1 MEYLKELAGRIDF
14 GSWQSWSTQQRVLAA
29 IVCLAVVYAVIRI
42 VVPAMLRLLR
52 PALFV
57 VIALIA
63 VWALGYFAVDIVLSG
78 AQYRAKMAEAISGF
92 FARVPA

>member
-63 VWALGYFAVDIVLSG
+63 VWAL
-78 AQYRAKMAEAISGF
+78 
-92 FARVPA
+92 VPAGTCSIGLVARLPFLCTR

>member
-1 MEYLKELAGRIDF
+1 MDFLRELAGRADL

-29 IVCLAVVYAVIRI
+29 IVCLVVVYLVIRL
-42 VVPAMLRLLR
+42 VVPAVLRLLR

-63 VWALGYFAVDIVLSG
+63 VWALFPAETCSFEIV
-78 AQYRAKMAEAISGF
+78 
-92 FARVPA
+92 ARLPFLCSR